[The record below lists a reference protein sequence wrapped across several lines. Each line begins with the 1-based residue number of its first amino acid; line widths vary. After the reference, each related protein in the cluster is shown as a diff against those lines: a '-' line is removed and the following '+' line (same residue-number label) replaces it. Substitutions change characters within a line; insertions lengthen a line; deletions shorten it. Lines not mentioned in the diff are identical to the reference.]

1 MYGKGFMLKK
11 KAISFAGL
19 SMLLGCFGGCGDDKA
34 KVTPLVNVSPTTGLT
49 TTEAGGQAFF
59 SVSLGSAPS
68 GDVTISITSSDT
80 TEGTVSPA
88 TLTFNKTNFAA
99 PQVVTAAGVDDAL
112 ADGNV
117 AYNIV
122 LAPIVST
129 DKNYKGLDP
138 ADVTITNIDS
148 ETAGV
153 TVTPVAGLRTTEAG
167 ATATFTVVLNSQ
179 PAGDVTIPVASLDP
193 TEGTAAP
200 AALTFTSVN
209 WNAPQTVTVTGV
221 DDAEADGEV
230 AYTVGVGPS
239 TSADAAY
246 NAIDPADVALA
257 NVDND
262 SAGIAVQPT
271 SGLVVSE
278 NGTTASF
285 KITLNTKPT
294 ADVVIPLV
302 SSDAGEVTVSPA
314 SLTFTAMNWNAPQ
327 TAMVTGVNDDL
338 ADGNQPFTITVGPAT
353 STDATYNTVNPPDVT
368 GINQDNDSPGVVFA
382 PLTPLVTSEDG
393 TSTTFTVALQSK
405 PSASVTIGL
414 SSSKTTEGTVSPA
427 SLTFTVDNW
436 NAPQTVTVTGVN
448 DDAADGNQPY
458 AVVTAAATST
468 DPGYNDLNPADVPVT
483 NNDNDTPAIL
493 VVAAANLKTTEAGG
507 TATFTVRLQTRP
519 SGNVT
524 IPVSSSDT
532 TEGTVTP
539 AQLVFT
545 PENWNGLRTVTVT
558 GVNDDDIDGDQVYK
572 IVLAAAVSSDLGYDT
587 RDAADVDLANTDND
601 SPNVIVSPTTG
612 LVTTEGAGQAT
623 FTIVLATRPTG
634 DVTFPVSSSRTA
646 EGTVS
651 TSTVTFTRDSWAS
664 PKTVT
669 VTGVNDD
676 EADGNQPYTIIIGEG
691 ISEDVNYK
699 GRNPADVSVTNT
711 DNDSAGIT
719 VAPLEG
725 LITTEKGG
733 QAKFTIRLNSKPSAP
748 VTVAF
753 ATSDASEGTVLPASY
768 TFTLDDW
775 NALKEVTITGV
786 ADNVFD
792 GDQPYSVITSQAT
805 STDATYAAI
814 NPPDVSV
821 LNDDANPGVRVTP
834 VAISTTEA
842 GGSSSFTVVL
852 NTAPADTVK
861 ISIASSRVA
870 EGEPDT
876 TELVFTP
883 ANWESEQRVTVTG
896 KDDAVADGDV
906 EFSIVTGLTVSPDA
920 DYNNLA
926 VDDVRVTN
934 IDDETPN
941 IRVALL
947 GTNRT
952 RESATTTK
960 ISVVLNSQPT
970 ADVTVPVESSDIT
983 EGVVNKASLTFSA
996 ANWNAPQEITVT
1008 GVDDKLADG
1017 LQEYTVRLLPATSV
1031 DVKYN
1036 GLDAADVVLSNIDD
1050 EQAGFTVTPTV
1061 LVTNEAGNL
1070 APKFS
1075 VVLNSEPTKDVKI
1088 AVSSGNTA
1096 EGQVSDAELVFTAA
1110 NWFSPQFVTVTGK
1123 DDAVQDGDRGYS
1135 VILAP
1140 ATSED
1145 PGYNGLDPQ
1154 DVSVTNIDNDTAGVI
1169 VTANSGLQS
1178 TEEGGKAVFTV
1189 ALRTQPVANVT
1200 IAVRSGDLTEGLVST
1215 DLLTFTAANWNA
1227 QQEVTVTGVNDDVA
1241 DGDQVFEIILDPSQ
1255 STDPNYVGKKDRNVQ
1270 ITNKDDE
1277 QAGIEVVGPGEGGLV
1292 TDEGGKQATFTM
1304 RLRSQPTADVT
1315 VALSVSNAEALV
1327 SPVKLTFTS
1336 VNWKGLQTVTVTGAD
1351 DPSKDGDRPFTVITA
1366 PAESSDAKY
1375 NGVDAENVGG
1385 TNQDND
1391 SAGIVADS
1399 DEAIT
1404 VNEDGTKTA
1413 TFYVTLKS
1421 RPTAAVTVPT
1431 IVVSDAT
1438 EATLDV
1444 ATLTIQPNE
1453 WNGKKF
1459 VKVTGV
1465 NDNLADGNQDFTISF
1480 GNSTSTDPDY
1490 NSQAIPP
1497 LPGKTL
1503 DDETAGVNL
1512 APATGLVTNENGQ
1525 TSSFKV
1531 RLQSQPTADV
1541 TVAFA
1546 VNDTAEMETPASVVF
1561 TAVNWNVEQT
1571 VSVKGK
1577 NDDVADGNQAFVITA
1592 SSTSGDASYAAKTW
1606 GTVKGTNNDDET
1618 PGFTLSRVRG
1628 LVTSE
1633 TGTKDSFTVVLNSRP
1648 KAAVIITLTG
1658 NAAEGTLSATT
1669 FTFTPAGD
1677 DWKTPRT
1684 VEITGVDDAVSDGN
1698 QAYLILVS
1706 SATSADPDY
1715 AARPGQTVE
1724 VTNSDND

>member
-1 MYGKGFMLKK
+1 
-11 KAISFAGL
+11 
-19 SMLLGCFGGCGDDKA
+19 MLLGCFGGCGDDKA

-59 SVSLGSAPS
+59 SVSLGTAPS
-68 GDVTISITSSDT
+68 ADVTIAISSSDT

-88 TLTFNKTNFAA
+88 TLTFTKANFAA
-99 PQVVTAAGVDDAL
+99 PQVVTMAGVDDAV

-117 AYNIV
+117 AYTIV
-122 LAPIVST
+122 LAPVVST
-129 DKNYKGLDP
+129 DKKYAGLDP
-138 ADVTITNIDS
+138 ADVTVTNIDS

-167 ATATFTVVLNSQ
+167 GAATFTVVLNSQ
-179 PAGDVTIPVASLDP
+179 PAGDVTIPVASQDA

-200 AALTFTSVN
+200 ATLTFTNLN

-221 DDAEADGEV
+221 DDTEADGEV
-230 AYTVGVGPS
+230 AYTIALGLS
-239 TSADAAY
+239 TSADPAY
-246 NAIDPADVALA
+246 IIDAADVAIS

-262 SAGIAVQPT
+262 TAGVAVQPT

-302 SSDAGEVTVSPA
+302 SSDTGEATVSPA
-314 SLTFTAMNWNAPQ
+314 SFTFTPANWNAPQ
-327 TAMVTGVNDDL
+327 TAMVTGVNDDV
-338 ADGNQPFTITVGPAT
+338 ADGNQPFTIATGPAT
-353 STDATYNTVNPPDVT
+353 SADLTYNAVNPADVT
-368 GINQDNDSPGVVFA
+368 GITQDNDSPGFVFA

-405 PSASVTIGL
+405 PSANVTIAL
-414 SSSKTTEGTVSPA
+414 SSSKPAEGTVAPA
-427 SLTFTVDNW
+427 SLTFTTDNW
-436 NAPQTVTVTGVN
+436 NAPQTVTITGVN
-448 DDAADGNQPY
+448 DDAADGNQVY
-458 AVVTAAATST
+458 SIVTGAATST
-468 DPGYNDLNPADVPVT
+468 DAGYNGVDPLDVPVT
-483 NNDNDTPAIL
+483 NNDNDMPAIL
-493 VVAAANLKTTEAGG
+493 VVAAANLTTTEAGG

-532 TEGTVTP
+532 SEGTVSPT
-539 AQLVFT
+539 QLVFT
-545 PENWNGLRTVTVT
+545 PDNWNGVRNVTVT
-558 GVNDDDIDGDQVYK
+558 GVNDDDIDGNQVYK
-572 IVLAAAVSSDLGYDT
+572 IVLAPAVSSDVGYDT
-587 RDAADVDLANTDND
+587 RDAADVELTNTDND
-601 SPNVIVSPTTG
+601 TPNVIVSPTSG
-612 LVTTEGAGQAT
+612 LVTTERGGQAT

-634 DVTFPVSSSRTA
+634 DVTFPVASSKTT

-676 EADGNQPYTIIIGEG
+676 EADGNQPYTIVIGEG

-699 GRNPADVSVTNT
+699 SRNPADVTVSNT
-711 DNDSAGIT
+711 DDDSAGIT
-719 VAPLEG
+719 ITPVEG
-725 LITTEKGG
+725 LLTTEKGG
-733 QAKFTIRLNSKPSAP
+733 QAKFTIRLNSKPSSP
-748 VTVAF
+748 VTVNF
-753 ATSDASEGTVLPASY
+753 TSSDATEGTVSPASY
-768 TFTLDDW
+768 VFTLADW
-775 NALKEVTITGV
+775 NSLKEVTITGV

-792 GDQPYSVITSQAT
+792 GDQLYTIITSQAA
-805 STDATYAAI
+805 STDAAYAAI
-814 NPPDVSV
+814 NPPDVAV

-834 VAISTTEA
+834 LAISTTEA
-842 GGSSSFTVVL
+842 GGSASFTVAL
-852 NTAPADTVK
+852 NTQPADNVK
-861 ISIASSRVA
+861 ISIASSKVA
-870 EGEPDT
+870 EGEADT

-883 ANWESEQRVTVTG
+883 ANWESEQRVTVAG

-906 EFSIVTGLTVSPDA
+906 EFAIVTGLTVSPDA
-920 DYNNLA
+920 EYNNLP
-926 VDDVRVTN
+926 VDDVKVTN

-947 GTNRT
+947 GANRT
-952 RESATTTK
+952 RESGTTTK

-970 ADVTVPVESSDIT
+970 ADVTVPVESSDTT
-983 EGVVNKASLTFSA
+983 EGAVNKVSLTFSA
-996 ANWNAPQEITVT
+996 ANWNAPQEVTVT

-1017 LQEYTVRLLPATSV
+1017 LQEYTVRFLAATSA
-1031 DVKYN
+1031 DMKYN
-1036 GLDAADVVLSNIDD
+1036 GLDASDVVLSNIDD

-1096 EGQVSDAELVFTAA
+1096 EGQVSDAELVFTSA
-1110 NWFSPQFVTVTGK
+1110 NWFSPQFITLTGK
-1123 DDAVQDGDRGYS
+1123 DDAVQDGDRGYA

-1140 ATSED
+1140 ATSDD

-1169 VTANSGLQS
+1169 VTANSGLQT
-1178 TEEGGKAVFTV
+1178 TEEGGKAAFTV

-1215 DLLTFTAANWNA
+1215 ELLTFTAANWNA

-1277 QAGIEVVGPGEGGLV
+1277 QPGIEVVGPGESGLV

-1315 VALSVSNAEALV
+1315 VALSVSNGEAAA
-1327 SPVKLTFTS
+1327 SPAKLTFNS
-1336 VNWKGLQTVTVTGAD
+1336 VNWKGLQTVTVTGLD
-1351 DPSKDGDRPFTVITA
+1351 DPSKDGDRPYVVITA

-1375 NGVDAENVGG
+1375 NGVDAENVAGI
-1385 TNQDND
+1385 NQDND
-1391 SAGIVADS
+1391 SAGIVVDS

-1421 RPTAAVTVPT
+1421 KPTAAVTLPG
-1431 IVVSDAT
+1431 IVVSDAS
-1438 EATLDV
+1438 EATIDK
-1444 ATLTIQPNE
+1444 TTITIAPDE

-1465 NDNLADGNQDFTISF
+1465 NDNLADGNQDFSISF
-1480 GNSTSTDPDY
+1480 YNSSSTDPDY
-1490 NSQAIPP
+1490 NNQPISP

-1512 APATGLVTNENGQ
+1512 TPATGLVTNENGQ

-1541 TVAFA
+1541 TVSFT

-1561 TAVNWNVEQT
+1561 TAGNWNVEQT
-1571 VSVKGK
+1571 VTVKGK

-1592 SSTSGDASYAAKTW
+1592 KSTSATDTSYAAKTW

-1618 PGFTLSRVRG
+1618 PGFTLSRTRG

-1633 TGTKDSFTVVLNSRP
+1633 SGTKDSFTVVLNSRP
-1648 KAAVIITLTG
+1648 KAGVTITLTG
-1658 NAAEGTLSATT
+1658 NPAEGALSVTTLT
-1669 FTFTPAGD
+1669 FTTTGD

-1684 VEITGVDDAVSDGN
+1684 VEITGADDNVSDGN

-1706 SATSADPDY
+1706 SATSADADY
-1715 AARPGQTVE
+1715 AARPQQTVE